1 MNIIV
6 KTFGSGRIY
15 CRPDTTWEREN
26 KDFFSPDGIREY
38 LYTPVLFAR
47 ISKAG
52 KCIGIKFASR
62 YFDSI
67 GYGMLIYRADQMDG
81 GPMSYASASCMDH
94 TSILPFPMYNR
105 LTLEGEGNIFRI
117 LKNGSEIYST
127 DRGSTSII
135 EQSLTEASSAVSVRS
150 GDIIAIELAGPDKLA
165 NIDTDG
171 NQTNITGIF
180 CENDLFDFKIL
191 F

>member
-6 KTFGSGRIY
+6 KTFGNGRIY

-47 ISKAG
+47 VSKAG
-52 KCIGIKFASR
+52 KCIGMKFASR
-62 YFDSI
+62 YYDSI

-81 GPMSYASASCMDH
+81 SPMSYASSSCMDH

-105 LTLEGEGNIFRI
+105 LTLESGTNIFRI
-117 LKNGSEIYST
+117 LKNGTEIYST
-127 DRGSTSII
+127 DRGSTGII
-135 EQSLTEASSAVSVRS
+135 EEGLCEASAAVSVRS
-150 GDIIAIELAGPDKLA
+150 GDMIAIELAEPDKLA
-165 NIDTDG
+165 DINTDG
-171 NQTNITGIF
+171 NQTNIAGTF
-180 CENDLFDFKIL
+180 CENDLFDFRIL